1 MDDERFTDLAEDAAG
16 RFRAAFDVVE
26 KAARNTPRGMSG

>member
-16 RFRAAFDVVE
+16 RLRAALHAVE
-26 KAARNTPRGMSG
+26 KAAVA